1 MLYQISDGTVS
12 AGGRLVLDHVDF
24 EVKGKEKIALVG
36 RNGAGKT
43 TLLRV
48 IAGEIPLDR
57 DDKRCGRIVQDRKLT
72 IGMLRQNP
80 DLDGNRTVEELLLAE
95 CPVKDRFSRE
105 RYSYEME
112 YDRIFT
118 GFGFRKEEKKRKFSS
133 FSGGEQTK
141 ICLIRLLL
149 LKPDILLLDEPTNH
163 LDIHTVEWLEDYL
176 KTYEKAVVMVSHDR
190 FFLDRTAEI
199 VYALQEGKLKRY
211 WGNYT
216 EYRKQRIK
224 ELETGKKAYER
235 QKQELERLEE
245 LVVRFK
251 NKPRKAAFARSRKKM
266 MERMELIEK
275 PLADD
280 VHTFAAPIEPLV
292 LGSKWV
298 LEAEQLKIGYDK
310 VLLELSLRVRRG
322 QKIAILGDNGA
333 GKSAFLETAGGLGP
347 PPGGRLSLGNQTVM
361 GYFDQHS
368 AEIQSEQTVLE
379 HFCRQFPALTQKEAR
394 SALAG
399 FLFGGKKASVKVS
412 SLSGGEKSRLLL
424 AELLLSR
431 PNLLLLDEPTNHMD
445 IQARETLESAFQAY
459 QGTLLFVSH
468 DRYFIDQVAESVL
481 IFEGQSVMYYP
492 FGYSHYLERMKADQG
507 ESPAARIRA
516 EEQALLAGIR
526 AVPKAERHRL
536 REQSTREA
544 YEDWQLR
551 LASEELESASLAV
564 EKLWAIYQRE
574 NEERQEAEWHRWA
587 EAQMGESPPI
597 CEEEKE
603 MEDELCSAWEAW
615 TRACLNWYD
624 TWEETEQ
631 AAGEQEQERDRD
643 SVR

>member
-216 EYRKQRIK
+216 EYRK
-224 ELETGKKAYER
+224 E
-235 QKQELERLEE
+235 
-245 LVVRFK
+245 
-251 NKPRKAAFARSRKKM
+251 
-266 MERMELIEK
+266 
-275 PLADD
+275 
-280 VHTFAAPIEPLV
+280 
-292 LGSKWV
+292 
-298 LEAEQLKIGYDK
+298 
-310 VLLELSLRVRRG
+310 SL
-322 QKIAILGDNGA
+322 
-333 GKSAFLETAGGLGP
+333 
-347 PPGGRLSLGNQTVM
+347 
-361 GYFDQHS
+361 
-368 AEIQSEQTVLE
+368 
-379 HFCRQFPALTQKEAR
+379 
-394 SALAG
+394 
-399 FLFGGKKASVKVS
+399 
-412 SLSGGEKSRLLL
+412 
-424 AELLLSR
+424 
-431 PNLLLLDEPTNHMD
+431 
-445 IQARETLESAFQAY
+445 
-459 QGTLLFVSH
+459 
-468 DRYFIDQVAESVL
+468 
-481 IFEGQSVMYYP
+481 
-492 FGYSHYLERMKADQG
+492 
-507 ESPAARIRA
+507 
-516 EEQALLAGIR
+516 
-526 AVPKAERHRL
+526 
-536 REQSTREA
+536 
-544 YEDWQLR
+544 
-551 LASEELESASLAV
+551 
-564 EKLWAIYQRE
+564 
-574 NEERQEAEWHRWA
+574 
-587 EAQMGESPPI
+587 
-597 CEEEKE
+597 
-603 MEDELCSAWEAW
+603 
-615 TRACLNWYD
+615 
-624 TWEETEQ
+624 
-631 AAGEQEQERDRD
+631 
-643 SVR
+643 